1 MCGHA
6 WKFYYNIMVHVCIH
20 VCACVHVHAN
30 TYSYLHEANYST
42 KFDTKSILFCRC
54 GHCKRLAPEYESA
67 ATELSLASPP
77 VALAKV
83 DATVE
88 TSLAN
93 RFGINGYPTLK
104 VFHQGTP
111 YDYEGPRTA
120 QGQTS

>member
-1 MCGHA
+1 MYRDSQEGAGGKSVCVCMCLH
-6 WKFYYNIMVHVCIH
+6 KFM
-20 VCACVHVHAN
+20 CVHIC
-30 TYSYLHEANYST
+30 Y
-42 KFDTKSILFCRC
+42 CRC

-67 ATELSLASPP
+67 ATELSLDNPP
-77 VALAKV
+77 VPLAKV

-120 QGQTS
+120 QGKAV